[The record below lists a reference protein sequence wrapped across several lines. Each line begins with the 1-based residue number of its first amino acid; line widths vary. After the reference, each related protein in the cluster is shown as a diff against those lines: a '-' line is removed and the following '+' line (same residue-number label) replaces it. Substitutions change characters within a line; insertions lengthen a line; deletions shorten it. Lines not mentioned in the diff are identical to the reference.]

1 MDLHL
6 NLKKE
11 YFDAIKSGK
20 KRFEYRLFNDF
31 WKKRLIGKPFKSI
44 VIKLGYPKKNDKNR
58 TIIRKW
64 QGYEVK
70 TINHSFFGSKPVRV
84 FAIRV

>member
-20 KRFEYRLFNDF
+20 KRFEYRLFNEF
-31 WKKRLIGKPFKSI
+31 WKKRLIDKPFKRI
-44 VIKLGYPKKNDKNR
+44 LIKCGYPAKNDKNR

-64 QGYEVK
+64 QGYKVK
-70 TINHSFFGSKPVRV
+70 TINHPFFGPKPVKV
-84 FAIRV
+84 FAIKV